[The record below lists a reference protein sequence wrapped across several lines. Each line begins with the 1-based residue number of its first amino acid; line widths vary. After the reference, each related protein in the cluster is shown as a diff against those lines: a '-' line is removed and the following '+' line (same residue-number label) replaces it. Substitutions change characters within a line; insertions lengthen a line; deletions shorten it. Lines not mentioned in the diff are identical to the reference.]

1 MFTFSSTKITMN
13 KKLLLG
19 ISLFSI
25 FVKSTAFGQAVPK
38 QALDAINP
46 NAIKATMTYL
56 SDDLLEGRQP
66 GTKGFALAS
75 KYVETQFMALG
86 LKPAINGNSYF
97 QPVPLRKGVVTE
109 KESGFSLMYDGK
121 TETLEYGKHF
131 IVNPNFINE
140 SADVEASL
148 VFVGFGVHAPELG
161 YDDYQNIDIKGKIV
175 VMLNAAPESFA
186 SNERAYFTNNTVKFN
201 EAIKRGAVGVI
212 SFSIPTD
219 KRSTW
224 EATVRRSK
232 QGSFK
237 WLDANNIAKDGFPE
251 LKGVATLNNEF
262 AEKLFV
268 NAGKKTEEIYSNA
281 KAGKPQSFPL
291 NISAKINVKTAYKFV
306 QGSNLVGVIEGSD
319 PKLKDEYVVY
329 AAHLDHF
336 GIGASVKND
345 SIYNGAHDNASGV
358 SILLEIAHAF
368 RSLPKAPKRSVIIA
382 VVTGEEYGLLGSDY
396 FATNPPIK
404 EGKMVANLAI
414 DMPFFFHPILDIVP
428 YGAQH
433 SSLSKQVEK
442 ATKILNLKVSPDPFP
457 EQVVFVR
464 SDHFSFIKKGI
475 PALFI
480 KSGFMTV
487 PEDKID
493 RSKSDLAWRST
504 IYHTPQDDMSQPF
517 DFQAAATHV
526 KVNFLI
532 GYFVANDSVAPTWN
546 KGDFFGGKFG
556 K

>member
-1 MFTFSSTKITMN
+1 MKTKV
-13 KKLLLG
+13 LLG
-19 ISLFSI
+19 LCLCFLSI
-25 FVKSTAFGQAVPK
+25 QSQTFGQSVPK
-38 QALDAINP
+38 KALQAINP
-46 NAIKATMTYL
+46 DAIKATMTYL

-66 GTKGFALAS
+66 GTRGFALAS
-75 KYVETQFMALG
+75 KYIETQFMALG
-86 LKPAINGNSYF
+86 LKPAINGNSYL
-97 QPVPLRKGVVTE
+97 QKVPLRKGVVRE
-109 KESGFSLMYDGK
+109 KESTLSLFVNGK
-121 TETLEYGKHF
+121 EEVLDYNKHF
-131 IVNPNFINE
+131 IFSPNFINE
-140 SADVEASL
+140 NSEIEAPL
-148 VFVGFGVHAPELG
+148 VFVGFGVHAPELN
-161 YDDYQNIDIKGKIV
+161 YDDYQNIDVKGKIV
-175 VMLNAAPESFA
+175 VMLNAAPESFG

-201 EAIKRGAVGVI
+201 EAIKRGAVGAI
-212 SFSIPTD
+212 TFSVPTD

-224 EATVRRSK
+224 DATVRRSK

-237 WLDANNIAKDGFPE
+237 WLDENNIAKDGFPE
-251 LKGVATLNNEF
+251 LKGIVTLNNEY
-262 AEKLFV
+262 AEKLFS
-268 NAGKKTEEIYSNA
+268 NSGKKAEEIYANA
-281 KAGKPQSFPL
+281 KANKAQSFPL
-291 NISAKINVKTAYKFV
+291 NITAKLKVKTAYQFV

-336 GIGASVKND
+336 GIGAAVKND

-358 SILLEIAHAF
+358 SILLEIAHAY
-368 RSLPKAPKRSVIIA
+368 RALPKAPKRSIIIA

-396 FATNPPIK
+396 FANNLPIK
-404 EGKMVANLAI
+404 DAKMVANLAI

-433 SSLSKQVEK
+433 SSLSKQVAQ

-487 PEDKID
+487 PEDSVD
-493 RSKSDLAWRST
+493 RSKSDVAWRST
-504 IYHTPQDDMSQPF
+504 IYHTPQDDMNQPF

-532 GYFVANDSVAPTWN
+532 GYFTANESTAPTWN

>member
-1 MFTFSSTKITMN
+1 M
-13 KKLLLG
+13 KKTQLMGACLLLLG
-19 ISLFSI
+19 QQLT
-25 FVKSTAFGQAVPK
+25 VLGQSVPK
-38 QALDAINP
+38 QALQAINP
-46 NAIKATMTYL
+46 DAIKATMTYL

-86 LKPAINGNSYF
+86 VKPAINGSYL
-97 QPVPLRKGVVTE
+97 QKVPLRKGIVKE
-109 KESGFSLMYDGK
+109 KNSSFSLLINGK
-121 TETLEYGKHF
+121 EEVLDYNKHVIF
-131 IVNPNFINE
+131 SPNFINE
-140 SADVEASL
+140 SSEIEAPL
-148 VFVGFGVHAPELG
+148 VFVGFGVHAPELQ
-161 YDDYQNIDIKGKIV
+161 YDDYQGIDVKGKIV
-175 VMLNAAPESFA
+175 VMLNAAPESFG
-186 SNERAYFTNNTVKFN
+186 SNERAYFTNNTIKFN

-212 SFSIPTD
+212 AFSLPTD

-224 EATVRRSK
+224 EATVRRAK

-237 WLDANNIAKDGFPE
+237 WLDENKIAKDGFPE
-251 LKGVATLNNEF
+251 LKGIATFNNEY
-262 AEKLFV
+262 ADKLFS
-268 NAGKKTEEIYSNA
+268 NSGKKIEEVYANV
-281 KAGKPQSFPL
+281 KANKASSFPL
-291 NISAKINVKTAYKFV
+291 NISAKLNVQTAYQFV

-319 PKLKDEYVVY
+319 PQLKDEYVVY

-336 GIGASVKND
+336 GVGAPVKND

-368 RSLPKAPKRSVIIA
+368 KALPKAPKRSIIIA

-396 FATNPPIK
+396 FANNFPIK

-433 SSLSKQVEK
+433 SSLSKQVAQ
-442 ATKILNLKVSPDPFP
+442 ATKVLNLKVSPDPFP

-487 PEDKID
+487 PEDTID
-493 RSKSDLAWRST
+493 RSKSDVAWRST
-504 IYHTPQDDMSQPF
+504 IYHTPQDDMNQPF
-517 DFQAAATHV
+517 DFQAAAMHV

-532 GYFVANDSVAPTWN
+532 GYFTANEALAPTWN

>member
-1 MFTFSSTKITMN
+1 M
-13 KKLLLG
+13 KKTQLMGACLLLLG
-19 ISLFSI
+19 QQLT
-25 FVKSTAFGQAVPK
+25 VLGQSVPK
-38 QALDAINP
+38 QALQAINP
-46 NAIKATMTYL
+46 DAIKATMTYL

-86 LKPAINGNSYF
+86 LKPVINGNYL
-97 QPVPLRKGVVTE
+97 QKVPLRKGIVKE
-109 KESGFSLMYDGK
+109 KNSSFSLLINGK
-121 TETLEYGKHF
+121 EEVLDYNKHVIF
-131 IVNPNFINE
+131 SPNFINE
-140 SADVEASL
+140 SSEIEAPL
-148 VFVGFGVHAPELG
+148 VFVGFGVHAPELQ
-161 YDDYQNIDIKGKIV
+161 YDDYQGIDVKGKIV
-175 VMLNAAPESFA
+175 VMLNAAPESFG
-186 SNERAYFTNNTVKFN
+186 SNERAYFTNNTIKFN

-212 SFSIPTD
+212 AFSLPTD

-224 EATVRRSK
+224 EATVRRAK

-237 WLDANNIAKDGFPE
+237 WLDENKVAKDGFPE
-251 LKGVATLNNEF
+251 LKGIATFNNEY
-262 AEKLFV
+262 ADKLFS
-268 NAGKKTEEIYSNA
+268 NSGKKIEEVYANV
-281 KAGKPQSFPL
+281 KANKASSFPL
-291 NISAKINVKTAYKFV
+291 NISAKLNVQTAYQFV

-336 GIGASVKND
+336 GVGAPVKND

-368 RSLPKAPKRSVIIA
+368 KALPKAPKRSIIIA

-396 FATNPPIK
+396 FANNFPIK

-433 SSLSKQVEK
+433 SSLSKQVAQ
-442 ATKILNLKVSPDPFP
+442 ATKVLNLKVSPDPFP

-487 PEDKID
+487 PEDTID
-493 RSKSDLAWRST
+493 RSKSDVAWRST
-504 IYHTPQDDMSQPF
+504 IYHSPQDDMNQPF
-517 DFQAAATHV
+517 DFQAAAMHV

-532 GYFVANDSVAPTWN
+532 GYFTANEALAPTWN

>member
-1 MFTFSSTKITMN
+1 M
-13 KKLLLG
+13 KKTQLLGACLLLLG
-19 ISLFSI
+19 QQLT
-25 FVKSTAFGQAVPK
+25 VLGQSVPK
-38 QALDAINP
+38 QALQAINP
-46 NAIKATMTYL
+46 DAIKATMTYL

-86 LKPAINGNSYF
+86 LKPAINGNYL
-97 QPVPLRKGVVTE
+97 QKVPLRKGIVKE
-109 KESGFSLMYDGK
+109 KSSSFSLLINGK
-121 TETLEYGKHF
+121 EEVLDYNKHVIF
-131 IVNPNFINE
+131 SPNFINE
-140 SADVEASL
+140 SSEIEAPL
-148 VFVGFGVHAPELG
+148 VFVGFGVHAPELQ
-161 YDDYQNIDIKGKIV
+161 YDDYQGIDVKGKIV
-175 VMLNAAPESFA
+175 VMLNAAPESFG
-186 SNERAYFTNNTVKFN
+186 SNERAYFTNNTIKFN

-212 SFSIPTD
+212 AFSLPTD

-224 EATVRRSK
+224 EATVRRAK

-237 WLDANNIAKDGFPE
+237 WLDENKVAKDGFPE
-251 LKGVATLNNEF
+251 LKGIATFNNEY
-262 AEKLFV
+262 ADKLFS
-268 NAGKKTEEIYSNA
+268 NSGKKIEEVYANV
-281 KAGKPQSFPL
+281 KANKASSFPL
-291 NISAKINVKTAYKFV
+291 NISAKLNVQTAYQFV

-319 PKLKDEYVVY
+319 PQLKDEYVVY

-336 GIGASVKND
+336 GVGAPVKND

-368 RSLPKAPKRSVIIA
+368 KALPKAPKRSIIIA

-396 FATNPPIK
+396 FANNFPIK
-404 EGKMVANLAI
+404 EGKMVANLAM

-433 SSLSKQVEK
+433 SSLSKQVAQ
-442 ATKILNLKVSPDPFP
+442 ATKVLNLKVSPDPFP

-487 PEDKID
+487 PEDTID
-493 RSKSDLAWRST
+493 RSKSDVAWRST
-504 IYHTPQDDMSQPF
+504 IYHTPQDDMNQPF
-517 DFQAAATHV
+517 DFQAAAMHV

-532 GYFVANDSVAPTWN
+532 GYFTANEALAPTWN

>member
-1 MFTFSSTKITMN
+1 M
-13 KKLLLG
+13 KKQLLGACLLLLG
-19 ISLFSI
+19 HQLA
-25 FVKSTAFGQAVPK
+25 VMGQSVPK
-38 QALDAINP
+38 QALQAINP
-46 NAIKATMTYL
+46 DAIKATMTYL

-86 LKPAINGNSYF
+86 LKPAINGSYL
-97 QPVPLRKGVVTE
+97 QKVPLRKGIVKE
-109 KESGFSLMYDGK
+109 KNSSFSLLINGK
-121 TETLEYGKHF
+121 EEVLDYNKHVIF
-131 IVNPNFINE
+131 SPNFINE
-140 SADVEASL
+140 SSEIEAPL
-148 VFVGFGVHAPELG
+148 VFVGFGVHAPELQ
-161 YDDYQNIDIKGKIV
+161 YDDYQGIDVKGKIV
-175 VMLNAAPESFA
+175 VMLNAAPESFG
-186 SNERAYFTNNTVKFN
+186 SNERAYFTNNTIKFN

-212 SFSIPTD
+212 AFSLPTD

-224 EATVRRSK
+224 EATVRRAK

-237 WLDANNIAKDGFPE
+237 WLDENKIAKDGFPE
-251 LKGVATLNNEF
+251 LKGIATFNNEY
-262 AEKLFV
+262 ADKLFS
-268 NAGKKTEEIYSNA
+268 NSGKKIEEVYANV
-281 KAGKPQSFPL
+281 KANKASSFPL
-291 NISAKINVKTAYKFV
+291 NISAKLNVQTAYQFV

-319 PKLKDEYVVY
+319 PQLKDEYVVY

-336 GIGASVKND
+336 GVGAPVKND

-368 RSLPKAPKRSVIIA
+368 KALPKAPKRSIIIA

-396 FATNPPIK
+396 FANNFPIK

-433 SSLSKQVEK
+433 SSLSKQVAQ
-442 ATKILNLKVSPDPFP
+442 ATKVLNLKVSPDPFP

-487 PEDKID
+487 PEDTID
-493 RSKSDLAWRST
+493 RSKSDVAWRST
-504 IYHTPQDDMSQPF
+504 IYHTPQDDMNQPF
-517 DFQAAATHV
+517 DFQAAAMHV

-532 GYFVANDSVAPTWN
+532 GYFTANEALAPTWN